1 MAGLTTLSFP
11 VAANDSVSHLLPR
24 RPSQVQFEYPWLTF
38 QYEHSEG
45 LVLNVGAGGD
55 SARLKE
61 LRGAVN
67 VDVCEVDPVSGY
79 PNLIDRVAD
88 ARALPFPDNSFDT
101 VVLGEVLEHLDK
113 DGARQ
118 AVAEARR
125 VARERVVATIPCD
138 PRSVEEQ
145 RQERECIYGAD
156 PEPLE
161 YAPGAYTYH
170 RMVTVT
176 EIIELFGWVPPADLT
191 LEQWR
196 YNGRL
201 QVGVVAPCS

>member
-1 MAGLTTLSFP
+1 MSTLSFP
-11 VAANDSVSHLLPR
+11 VAANDSVRHLLPV
-24 RPSQVQFEYPWLTF
+24 PPISDPQFVFPWLGF
-38 QYEHSEG
+38 QLRHAVG

-67 VDVCEVDPVSGY
+67 VDVCEIDPVSKL

-88 ARALPFPDNSFDT
+88 ARALPFPDNGFDT
-101 VVLGEVLEHLDK
+101 VVLGEVLEHLDE

-118 AVAEARR
+118 AVSEARR
-125 VARERVVATIPCD
+125 VARVQVVATIPCD

-145 RQERECIYGAD
+145 RAERAEIFGAD

-161 YAPGAYTYH
+161 YAAGAYTYH

-176 EIIELFGWVPPADLT
+176 EILALFAWAPPKDLL

-196 YNGRL
+196 YEGRL